1 MLVKQVKIIPIRYK
15 ENYTDKI
22 NEFLKNYSEHEIID
36 IQYGI
41 TSDDDT
47 GGICHFCY
55 ITYLKEV

>member
-22 NEFLKNYSEHEIID
+22 NEFLELYGEHEIID

-41 TSDDDT
+41 NSPDDT
-47 GGICHFCY
+47 VGIYHFCY

>member
-22 NEFLKNYSEHEIID
+22 NEFLELYGEHEIID

-41 TSDDDT
+41 NSPDDT
-47 GGICHFCY
+47 GNIYHFCY
-55 ITYLKEV
+55 TTYLKEA

>member
-1 MLVKQVKIIPIRYK
+1 MLLVKQVKIIPIRYK

-22 NEFLKNYSEHEIID
+22 NEFLELYGEHEIID

-41 TSDDDT
+41 TSDDT
-47 GGICHFCY
+47 GDIYHFCY